1 MKRTRRK
8 KSRDTVPL
16 WNFTLL
22 ITSGETGILPKNT
35 AQIKSE
41 VIKLCYAQQMYA
53 RTLLT
58 QNWFYLLSTYN
69 PVMAVFSFLQ
79 LISLIIHISFV
90 KLGPFNHV
98 LKILFCLA
106 VQCSRSVPF
115 WSRSGF
121 ADPYHGLADPD
132 PDSAILVSDLQDVKT

>member
-1 MKRTRRK
+1 
-8 KSRDTVPL
+8 
-16 WNFTLL
+16 
-22 ITSGETGILPKNT
+22 
-35 AQIKSE
+35 
-41 VIKLCYAQQMYA
+41 
-53 RTLLT
+53 
-58 QNWFYLLSTYN
+58 
-69 PVMAVFSFLQ
+69 MAVFSFFL
-79 LISLIIHISFV
+79 LISLIIHKSFV

-132 PDSAILVSDLQDVKT
+132 PDPAILVSDLHDAKKINFFAFFEGTSLHLHHSSKLKCHKKV